1 MVNRVEG
8 RWVVHGFVAWEVAGS
23 CGSGRGV
30 VVVTSMTSLRLLGG
44 QVVVTAQVEAAWQEP
59 VDGEGVGGR
68 GGSCGRD
75 SEPHVRRLGLE

>member
-23 CGSGRGV
+23 CGGGGV
-30 VVVTSMTSLRLLGG
+30 VIVTSMASLRLLGG

-59 VDGEGVGGR
+59 VDGERVGGS
-68 GGSCGRD
+68 GGGCGRD